1 MKPKAVRPR
10 GLGLGYKT
18 GADGY
23 TGISVYLTT
32 ISTAKNEISESVEV
46 NNPLLN
52 PTQAI
57 TETVL
62 VSIT

>member
-1 MKPKAVRPR
+1 MKPKTMRT
-10 GLGLGYKT
+10 GLGRGYKT
-18 GADGY
+18 GANGY
-23 TGISVYLTT
+23 TGISVWLTT

-46 NNPLLN
+46 NNPTSN

-57 TETVL
+57 SDSVL

>member
-1 MKPKAVRPR
+1 MKPKTIRP
-10 GLGLGYKT
+10 GLGRGYKT
-18 GADGY
+18 GSNGY

-32 ISTAKNEISESVEV
+32 VSTAKNEISESVEV
-46 NNPLLN
+46 NNPLAN

-57 TETVL
+57 IESVL